1 MSACSCCTS
10 KHAGA
15 IDAAL
20 ANGEAKS
27 SIARRYGVSRW
38 AVQRHAE
45 HLVEGVLVEVES
57 AGAGELHNLDG
68 RLVALEAVLQRALDQ
83 AIASGKTTALL
94 GASKEIRMTIES
106 IAKLR
111 GQIDTRPT
119 VNVLAVP
126 EFRSVMTVMLAAL
139 ADFPEARF
147 RVAQAL
153 TQLEDGA
160 A

>member
-1 MSACSCCTS
+1 MSACTCCAS
-10 KHAGA
+10 KYVGA
-15 IDAAL
+15 IDTAL
-20 ANGEAKS
+20 ANGESKS
-27 SIARRYGVSRW
+27 GIARRFGVSRW

-45 HLVEGVLVEVES
+45 HMVEGVLVESTAPDADLVD
-57 AGAGELHNLDG
+57 LDG

-94 GASKEIRMTIES
+94 GASKEIRMTVES

-111 GQIDTRPT
+111 GAIDTRP
-119 VNVLAVP
+119 VINVLQVP
-126 EFRSVMTVMLAAL
+126 EFRTVMSALLAAL

-147 RVAQAL
+147 AAAKAL
-153 TQLEDGA
+153 AELEGGA